1 MKTYLR
7 NGVLFIIFLI
17 SSGIDVH
24 GFQNSTLFSDK
35 EPLEVELVTS
45 LAELRNSKSDTVFF
59 STVMKYKT
67 ENGEWDS
74 LEVELRAR
82 GNTRRKVCHFPPI
95 RIKIK
100 KSASKNTIF
109 AEDKSLKLVLPCQI
123 ANSFNSMIAKEYMCY
138 KFYESVTPYHFQTRL
153 INLTLTDVKD
163 RKSKSHNLVAFIIE
177 DDDKVAKRFQYKISD
192 AKIIRPNVINDTSAV
207 RQDFFAFMIGNTD
220 WSNTGQHNVKVMA
233 DKNKNHIP
241 LPYDFDMAGFVA
253 APYAVPYDYLP
264 IKTVQERL
272 YRGLCRDQELIEYVR
287 NQYIQLEPV
296 FTETMT
302 HYEKYLS
309 SGDFKSTRNFLNGF
323 FEIIKN
329 DIMFR
334 DQILSKCL
342 PNNY

>member
-1 MKTYLR
+1 M
-7 NGVLFIIFLI
+7 
-17 SSGIDVH
+17 DVY
-24 GFQNSTLFSDK
+24 GFQDRTLFSDK

-45 LAELRNSKSDTVFF
+45 LNELRNSKSDTVFF
-59 STVMKYKT
+59 STVLKYKSGN
-67 ENGEWDS
+67 EEWDS
-74 LEVELRAR
+74 LQVELRAR
-82 GNTRRKVCHFPPI
+82 GNTRRKICHFPPI

-100 KSASKNTIF
+100 KSASRNTIF

-123 ANSFNSMIAKEYMCY
+123 ANSFNGMIAKEYMCY
-138 KFYESVTPYHFQTRL
+138 KFYELVTPYHFQTRL
-153 INLTLTDVKD
+153 IKLTLTDEKN

-177 DDDKVAKRFQYKISD
+177 DDDKVAKRFQNKISD
-192 AKIIRPNVINDTSAV
+192 AKIVKPNVINDTSAV

-233 DKNKNHIP
+233 DKNKKHIP
-241 LPYDFDMAGFVA
+241 LPYDFDMAGFVS

-272 YRGLCRDQELIEYVR
+272 YRGLCRDPELLNYVR
-287 NQYIQLEPV
+287 NQYIQLEPE
-296 FTETMT
+296 FAKTMAD
-302 HYEKYLS
+302 HEKYLS
-309 SGDFKSTRNFLNGF
+309 SSDFKAASNFLDGF

-329 DIMFR
+329 DRMYR

>member
-1 MKTYLR
+1 MKPGLR
-7 NGVLFIIFLI
+7 NIILFVLFLVL
-17 SSGIDVH
+17 SGGH
-24 GFQNSTLFSDK
+24 TFGFQSNALFSDK

-45 LAELRNSKSDTVFF
+45 LNELRNSKSDTVFF
-59 STVMKYKT
+59 STVLKYKT

-74 LEVELRAR
+74 LQVELRAR
-82 GNTRRKVCHFPPI
+82 GNTRRKLCHFPPI

-109 AEDKSLKLVLPCQI
+109 EEDKSLKLVLPCQI
-123 ANSFNSMIAKEYMCY
+123 ANSFNGLIAKEYMCY

-163 RKSKSHNLVAFIIE
+163 RKSKTHNLVAFIIE
-177 DDDKVAKRFQYKISD
+177 DDDKVAKRFKYKISD

-241 LPYDFDMAGFVA
+241 LPYDFDMAGFVS

-272 YRGLCRDQELIEYVR
+272 YRGLCRDPELIEYVR
-287 NQYIQLEPV
+287 KQYILLEPE
-296 FTETMT
+296 FTETMAQ
-302 HYEKYLS
+302 YEKYLS
-309 SGDFKSTRNFLNGF
+309 ASDYRTARNYLNSF

-329 DIMFR
+329 DKMFR
-334 DQILSKCL
+334 DQIISNCL

>member
-1 MKTYLR
+1 MKPSLP
-7 NGVLFIIFLI
+7 NGILFVILLIF
-17 SSGIDVH
+17 SGVQSF
-24 GFQNSTLFSDK
+24 GFQSNTLFSEKD
-35 EPLEVELVTS
+35 PLEVELVTS
-45 LAELRNSKSDTVFF
+45 LNELRNSKSDTVFF
-59 STVMKYKT
+59 STILKYKT

-74 LEVELRAR
+74 LQVELRAR
-82 GNTRRKVCHFPPI
+82 GNTRRKICHFPPI

-100 KSASKNTIF
+100 KSASKNTLF

-123 ANSFNSMIAKEYMCY
+123 ANSFNGMVVKEYMCY

-153 INLTLTDVKD
+153 VNLTLTDAKD
-163 RKSKSHNLVAFIIE
+163 RKSKSHNLIAFIIE

-207 RQDFFAFMIGNTD
+207 RQDIFAFMIGNTD

-233 DKNKNHIP
+233 DKSKNHNP
-241 LPYDFDMAGFVA
+241 LPYDFDMAGFVS

-272 YRGLCRDQELIEYVR
+272 YRGLCRDPELIEYVR
-287 NQYIQLEPV
+287 KQYIHLEPE
-296 FTETMT
+296 FTETMGQ
-302 HYEKYLS
+302 YEKFLS
-309 SGDFKSTRNFLNGF
+309 TSDYRTARNFLNGF

-329 DIMFR
+329 DKMFKE
-334 DQILSKCL
+334 QILSQCL